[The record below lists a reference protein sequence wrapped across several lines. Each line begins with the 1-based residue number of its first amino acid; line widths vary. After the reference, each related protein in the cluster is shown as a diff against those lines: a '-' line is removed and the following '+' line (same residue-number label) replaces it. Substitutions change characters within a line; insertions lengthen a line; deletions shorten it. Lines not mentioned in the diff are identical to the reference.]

1 MTEGSKN
8 SSTTVIFVPGGWHEP
23 EIFDK
28 ISSKLRADGY
38 QTDYVYLPSISGP
51 DVDSIED
58 LTPDVQEIR
67 KHILGAVDGSQKV
80 IVFNHSYGAVPSSEA
95 VQGLGWKERQAAG
108 LPGGVTHYFSCNGLI
123 IAAGTSCIDFS
134 GGNPPPV
141 WQMSEDG
148 KTCFI
153 KDPEQS
159 AYGELPEKERKYWAG
174 RLKWMSYEVAT
185 AKLKYA
191 AWESVPST
199 YVYALSDPFFNHELQ
214 RMMIQMIGEQYF
226 RSETMDATHCG
237 MLLLKAD
244 EIAKAVDR
252 AAQLEV

>member
-1 MTEGSKN
+1 MATGSKN

-28 ISSKLRADGY
+28 ISKRLRDDGY
-38 QTDYVYLPSISGP
+38 HTDYVYLPSISGP
-51 DVDSIED
+51 DIASIVD

-67 KHILGAVDGSQKV
+67 KHILKAAEVGQKV

-95 VQGLGWKERQAAG
+95 VQGLSWKERQAAG

-134 GGNPPPV
+134 GGTPPPV
-141 WQMSEDG
+141 WQMSADR

-159 AYGELPEKERKYWAG
+159 AYGELPEEERKYWAR

-191 AWESVPST
+191 AWEDLPST
-199 YVYALSDPFFNHELQ
+199 YVYASSDPFFPHEVQ
-214 RMMIQMIGEQYF
+214 KMMIQMIGEQRF
-226 RSETMDATHCG
+226 RSETVDATHCG
-237 MLLLKAD
+237 LLLLKAD
-244 EIAKAVDR
+244 EIAKAVDS